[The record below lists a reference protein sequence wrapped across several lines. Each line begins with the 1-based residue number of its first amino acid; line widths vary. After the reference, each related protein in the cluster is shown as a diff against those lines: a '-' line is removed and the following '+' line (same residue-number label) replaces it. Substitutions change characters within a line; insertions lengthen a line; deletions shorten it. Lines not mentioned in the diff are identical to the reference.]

1 MIEKPTK
8 SVFRDFK
15 EDKEVIL
22 PEPISL
28 SAQSTSHSS
37 NGSSDKDNK
46 ADLKLAEYKAIQK
59 ANMFALE
66 EAVI

>member
-1 MIEKPTK
+1 M
-8 SVFRDFK
+8 

-37 NGSSDKDNK
+37 NGSSDKDSK
-46 ADLKLAEYKAIQK
+46 TDLKLAESKPNHKADL
-59 ANMFALE
+59 FALE